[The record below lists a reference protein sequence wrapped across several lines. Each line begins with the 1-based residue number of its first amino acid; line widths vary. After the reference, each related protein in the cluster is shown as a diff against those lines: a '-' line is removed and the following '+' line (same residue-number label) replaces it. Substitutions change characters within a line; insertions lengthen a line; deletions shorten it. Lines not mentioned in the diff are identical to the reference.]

1 MEPWALELLGYVA
14 SVLVAVSLTMS
25 SIVRLRLINLAGS
38 IAFTVYGYLIVSY
51 PVAVVNLFIAFVN
64 IYFLRRMLASHE
76 YFRLLELRTDS
87 EYLRFFLAHYAD
99 QIRRFFPGF
108 SPAAADASLGLF
120 VLRDMVPAGLLLG
133 NVRDGT
139 LDVRLDF
146 VIPQFRDFKIGKY
159 LFEECADYFR
169 ERGIHEIR
177 SPRGSDAHVSY
188 LERMGFRPVG
198 GDEGDAFFRLR
209 LP

>member
-25 SIVRLRLINLAGS
+25 SIVRLRVINLAGS
-38 IAFTVYGYLIVSY
+38 LAFTVYGYLIVSY

-64 IYFLRRMLASHE
+64 IYFLRRMLASQE
-76 YFRLLELRTDS
+76 YFRLLELRPDS

-133 NVRDGT
+133 DVRDGT

-159 LFEECADYFR
+159 LFEERADYFR

-188 LERMGFRPVG
+188 LARMGFRPVG
-198 GDEGDAFFRLR
+198 GDEGDAFFHLR